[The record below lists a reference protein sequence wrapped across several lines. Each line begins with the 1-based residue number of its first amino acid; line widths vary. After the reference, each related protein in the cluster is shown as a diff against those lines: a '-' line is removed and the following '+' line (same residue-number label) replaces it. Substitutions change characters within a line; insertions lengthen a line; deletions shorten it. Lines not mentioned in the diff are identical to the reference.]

1 MEDYERIVAEAE
13 KQPMNL
19 YDMKDHPVVQNLLIN
34 NGLRAFNEF
43 VKLIHGKDLDN
54 QKLDESIFAQALDAV
69 ISDSEETFHVLLP
82 VGMNL
87 YRCRK
92 IESSQKIVKGKIS
105 AEMTREKVFLSS
117 GYNEA
122 ESKEPPLFK
131 PSAQRA
137 NIAGIS
143 YLYLAEEPY
152 TACAEIR
159 PDNHSYVS
167 VAKFSLLK
175 EARII
180 DLRTNQRVSAFEDFE
195 REHDL
200 SIAALITA
208 VMQFFGTPNI
218 EDSIYPVTQYVA
230 DYIRKA
236 GFDGVRYQSAMSG
249 GSNITLF
256 NCHRSRVKFVDSKI
270 VLVHSQHLNIVDLE
284 NGKLI
289 PSAVDE
295 SWKVE
300 DLNNARGEL
309 IRIIN
314 RSYMQEDLKT
324 ENKM

>member
-1 MEDYERIVAEAE
+1 MEDFDRIIEETE
-13 KQPMNL
+13 KHPMNP
-19 YDMKDHPVVQNLLIN
+19 YDMKDHPVVRNLLIN

-43 VKLIHGKDLDN
+43 TKLIQNKDLNN
-54 QKLDESIFAQALDAV
+54 QMLDKSIFVQALDA
-69 ISDSEETFHVLLP
+69 ILADPEETFHVLLP

-92 IESSQKIVKGKIS
+92 IESSKKIVNGNIS
-105 AEMTREKVFLSS
+105 AKMTSEKKFVSS

-122 ESKEPPLFK
+122 ESKEPPLK
-131 PSAQRA
+131 RPSAQRA
-137 NIAGIS
+137 NIAGMS

-159 PDNHSYVS
+159 PNNHSYVS
-167 VAKFSLLK
+167 VARFSLLK
-175 EARII
+175 EAKVI
-180 DLRTNQRVSAFEDFE
+180 DLKTNQRVAAFEDFE

-200 SIAALITA
+200 SIAAIMTA

-218 EDSIYPVTQYVA
+218 EDSIYPVTQFVA
-230 DYIRKA
+230 DCIRKA

-249 GSNITLF
+249 GSNVTLF

-284 NGKLI
+284 NGEML

-295 SWKVE
+295 SWKEE
-300 DLNNARGEL
+300 DLNKARGEI
-309 IRIIN
+309 IRIID
-314 RSYMQEDLKT
+314 RSYMQE
-324 ENKM
+324 NR